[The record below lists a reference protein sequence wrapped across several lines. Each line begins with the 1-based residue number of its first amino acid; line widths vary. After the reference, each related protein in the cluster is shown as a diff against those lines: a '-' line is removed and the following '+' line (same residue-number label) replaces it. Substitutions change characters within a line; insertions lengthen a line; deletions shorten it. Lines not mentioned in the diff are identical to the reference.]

1 MLSRCKSYLLYY
13 SSMEWNGM
21 TDVLSTYCWSGFT
34 YKWVSLTTTYGLFR
48 KGKIDIE
55 NVVGK
60 WHASEYLSYKFADWE
75 NCKFVQCGFQRQPWC
90 HSFLLGFLLP
100 EFSIRIAH
108 PTDFMLV
115 LGTRRFCGFFWDEG
129 DLESMNSVPRSTQV
143 SCMTSN
149 KPLCFL
155 PQRLH
160 LYGRI
165 KVLTFF

>member
-1 MLSRCKSYLLYY
+1 MCWAVVSHTYCTTVV
-13 SSMEWNGM
+13 WNGM

-108 PTDFMLV
+108 PTDIMLV
-115 LGTRRFCGFFWDEG
+115 LGTRRFCGFFGMRETWKVWIQYL
-129 DLESMNSVPRSTQV
+129 DLHRSLVWLATSHFA
-143 SCMTSN
+143 SCLRGSICMA
-149 KPLCFL
+149 
-155 PQRLH
+155 
-160 LYGRI
+160 G
-165 KVLTFF
+165 